1 MKIKII
7 DALKTKYKTLGFSD
21 KAFDGVA
28 DYLSHHI
35 TKEEDLETGI
45 AGVESLLKSFQS
57 DIDRRVTE
65 AIATTKAAAEKAA
78 ADKAAAEKAAAEG
91 TDKPKPT
98 EEMPEW
104 LKPILE
110 ANEALKKKL
119 EGIESKT
126 TQQEL
131 TTKLKAKLAEAKIP
145 EKFSKSILSGR
156 SLKDEAEVEAL
167 ANEVVTSWKEVEQ
180 DFADKGLGLMPKP
193 LFGKPTGEGV
203 TPAVAEYIKEKTAPT
218 TEKPLGGKEVKS

>member
-45 AGVESLLKSFQS
+45 AGVENLLKSFQS

-65 AIATTKAAAEKAA
+65 AINTTK
-78 ADKAAAEKAAAEG
+78 AAEKAAAEKAEADRKAAEAAKG
-91 TDKPKPT
+91 GNEMPKDV
-98 EEMPEW
+98 PEW

-110 ANEALKKKL
+110 TNKLMKEKL

-131 TTKLKAKLAEAKIP
+131 ANKLKTKLTEAKVP
-145 EKFSKSILSGR
+145 EKFSKPLLSGR
-156 SLKDEAEVEAL
+156 SFKDDAEVETL

-180 DFADKGLGLMPKP
+180 DFADKGLGQMPKP
-193 LFGKPTGEGV
+193 LFGKPTGDGV
-203 TPAVAEYIKEKTAPT
+203 TPAVAEYIKEKTAPS